1 MNKLFS
7 PSPLWPT
14 AGLTFIRL
22 AVGFFMIYHG
32 WEIFN
37 EEKMNEYLRWDV
49 FKNSQERK
57 ILVYVGKAAELI
69 SGLLLFVGLFTRV
82 ASMLMAGTMLYVSIF
97 VGHGKIWYED
107 QHPFLFVLLGF
118 VSFFTGG
125 GKWSIDNLL
134 FNKTQNRKK

>member
-1 MNKLFS
+1 MNKFLS

-49 FKNSQERK
+49 FKNSQGRK
-57 ILVYVGKAAELI
+57 MLVYAGKAAELI
-69 SGLLLFVGLFTRV
+69 SGVLLFVGLFTRV
-82 ASMLMAGTMLYVSIF
+82 ASILLAGTMLYVSLF
-97 VGHGKIWYED
+97 VGHGKICYED
-107 QHPFLFVLLGF
+107 QHPFLFVLLGM
-118 VSFFTGG
+118 VFFFYGP
-125 GKWSIDNLL
+125 GKMSVDQLL
-134 FNKTQNRKK
+134 FGKRR

>member
-7 PSPLWPT
+7 PLPLWPT

-49 FKNSQERK
+49 FKNSQGRK
-57 ILVYVGKAAELI
+57 MLVYAGKAAELI
-69 SGLLLFVGLFTRV
+69 SGVLLFVGLFTRV
-82 ASMLMAGTMLYVSIF
+82 ASILLAGTMLYVSLF

-107 QHPFLFVLLGF
+107 QHPFLFVLLGM
-118 VSFFTGG
+118 VFFFYGP
-125 GKWSIDNLL
+125 GKMSVDQLL
-134 FNKTQNRKK
+134 FGKRR

>member
-1 MNKLFS
+1 MNKFFS
-7 PSPLWPT
+7 LAPLWPT

-49 FKNSQERK
+49 FKNSQGRK
-57 ILVYVGKAAELI
+57 MLVYAGKAAELI
-69 SGLLLFVGLFTRV
+69 SGVLLFVGLFTRV
-82 ASMLMAGTMLYVSIF
+82 ASILLAGTMLYVSLF

-107 QHPFLFVLLGF
+107 QHPFLFVLLGMA
-118 VSFFTGG
+118 FFFYGP
-125 GKWSIDNLL
+125 GKMSVDQLL
-134 FNKTQNRKK
+134 FGKRR